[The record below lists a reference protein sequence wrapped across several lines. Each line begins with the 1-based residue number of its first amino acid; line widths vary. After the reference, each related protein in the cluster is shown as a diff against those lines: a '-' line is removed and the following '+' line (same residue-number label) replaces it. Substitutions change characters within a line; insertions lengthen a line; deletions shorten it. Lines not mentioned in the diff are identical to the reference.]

1 MRKAIAFLVAALLSA
16 SPVFA
21 QDHSAHAMH
30 GMSGMSGM
38 SEPANTAPLSEGTV
52 KKVDKAKGRITLAH
66 GPLLNLDMPG
76 MTMSFAVA
84 KPAVIGKLKEG
95 DKVRFLAEDRNGD
108 LTITRLE
115 AAK

>member
-1 MRKAIAFLVAALLSA
+1 MRSPALAIALFSTFLAA
-16 SPVFA
+16 PVFA
-21 QDHSAHAMH
+21 QDHSGHAMH
-30 GMSGMSGM
+30 GMS
-38 SEPANTAPLSEGTV
+38 EPAKKAPLSEGTV